1 MTPQTVRAIL
11 AYLLTLAACG
21 SAGLIFLTPLNQ
33 FQAALLGTVL
43 GIVLAKWGMTVAYF
57 FDGIASPDTVTPA
70 PAKPVP
76 AVPAVTEEM
85 FK

>member
-11 AYLLTLAACG
+11 AYALTIAACG
-21 SAGLIFLTPLNQ
+21 SAGLIFLAQLNQ
-33 FQAALLGTVL
+33 YQASLLGTVL

-70 PAKPVP
+70 PAKPEPTVS
-76 AVPAVTEEM
+76 AVQREIV
-85 FK
+85 